1 MRCAYVQHSL
11 SRAKID
17 LLKYSRGHWAA
28 EARLYILWIIKQ
40 YVHLYKFY
48 IHIAY
53 VYNQMSQ
60 VLSVMCFFWEG
71 VAAMDKLWLLLLLII
86 VLPERSTDSY
96 YVMQPKEK
104 VENHALII
112 WDFCL
117 WVLSKK
123 KSSL

>member
-1 MRCAYVQHSL
+1 
-11 SRAKID
+11 
-17 LLKYSRGHWAA
+17 
-28 EARLYILWIIKQ
+28 
-40 YVHLYKFY
+40 
-48 IHIAY
+48 
-53 VYNQMSQ
+53 
-60 VLSVMCFFWEG
+60 
-71 VAAMDKLWLLLLLII
+71 MDKLWLLFLLII